1 MPAFRLNWLLI
12 SLVLLSALIA
22 LLISTGFILY
32 RLDQKAINRVETA
45 AETALQHLAIQQK
58 NRSIWQSTNSRNY
71 PDFHIWQRSQHHS
84 GLCVAYE
91 NAGFENIRSLCIGDV
106 TDTEWPGWFSYFY
119 LSFFDPVQ
127 EVVKPVWYKDE
138 LEGYVRVSSSEP
150 VELNTAWKAFKQL
163 FDVVLM
169 MVSLLCVLLYFTLH
183 IVLRPARVLKQS
195 LQALHDDGLENKVP
209 SFKVKEWQLI
219 ASGINQLAESLEQI
233 LIERQRLSLKL
244 VSIQEAERQYLC
256 RELHDELGQSL
267 SGLSAVASF
276 MNQQA
281 RDHSPELVNSSGQV
295 YKISQH
301 MMQLVKKLMLH
312 LRPADFDEL
321 GLDESL
327 RAYVSDWNQ
336 KHYGTHCNLHTE
348 GALENIPD
356 AIAMSALR
364 IVQECLTNISK
375 HAEATEAQ
383 VTIYNRTEPSSL
395 VELMITDNG
404 QLDYKNLI
412 ESPGKGLLGIR
423 ERVFAL
429 DGHLSLASLE
439 DNGLCVK
446 VTIPIPEEEKINE

>member
-12 SLVLLSALIA
+12 SLVLFSALIS

-32 RLDQKAINRVETA
+32 RLDQNAINRVQTA
-45 AETALQHLAIQQK
+45 AETALLHLTVQQG
-58 NRSIWQSTNSRNY
+58 NRAVWQSDSLRDY
-71 PDFHIWQRSQHHS
+71 PDFHMWQRSQHHS
-84 GLCVAYE
+84 GLCVGYE
-91 NAGFENIRSLCIGDV
+91 NTQYENIRSLCIGDV
-106 TDTEWPGWFSYFY
+106 IDTDWPSWFSFFY
-119 LSFFDPVQ
+119 LSLFNPMQ
-127 EVVKPVWYKDE
+127 EVVKPILYKGE
-138 LEGYVRVSSSEP
+138 LEGYVRVSSSEQ
-150 VELNTAWKAFKQL
+150 VELNTAWEAFKQL
-163 FDVVLM
+163 FDVALM
-169 MVSLLCVLLYFTLH
+169 MASLLCILLYFTLH

-195 LQALHDDGLENKVP
+195 LQSLHDNGLENKVP
-209 SFKVKEWQLI
+209 SFKVKEWQMI
-219 ASGINQLAESLEQI
+219 ASGVNQLAKSLEQT
-233 LIERQRLSLKL
+233 LLERQRLSLKL
-244 VSIQEAERQYLC
+244 VSLQEEERQFLC

-281 RDHSPELVNSSGQV
+281 RYHSPELITSSEQV
-295 YKISQH
+295 CEISQQ

-327 RAYVSDWNQ
+327 RAHVSDWNQ
-336 KHYGTHCNLHTE
+336 KHHGIHCNLHID

-356 AIAMSALR
+356 AIAMNALR

-375 HAEATEAQ
+375 HAEATEAY
-383 VTIYNRTEPSSL
+383 VDISYRTEPVST
-395 VELMITDNG
+395 VELNITDNG
-404 QLDYKNLI
+404 QLKYKDLI

-429 DGHLSLASLE
+429 DGDLSLVSLP

-446 VTIPIPEEEKINE
+446 VIIPLPEEGKEP